1 MDRMNTD
8 FQTTKHTKDTKV
20 RDLPFVQKP
29 ACFGQMT
36 RKARVLLP
44 ESGQTA
50 VWPNMTTTSH
60 FIGTLLALLITVAA
74 VSADTSSA
82 DPDKDP
88 QIANLL
94 QDARHQI
101 DGKKPA
107 PAVEMCDKVIAAF
120 KARYGSSKQKIYCA
134 RTSAESLSYLLRASH
149 DKTNAIV
156 LSSTWANAYFM
167 KAYALQDL
175 RRIAE
180 GKSNVEFA
188 LELSPCNSQYLS
200 ELGEVYQLEKNWPK
214 AKQQFESA
222 EDNAKL
228 SPEEAQASELGRAR
242 RGLAYVFVELGKLD
256 EAEKKYQQCLAA
268 DPNDTRAKREL
279 EYVRELR
286 AKSKLQ

>member
-1 MDRMNTD
+1 
-8 FQTTKHTKDTKV
+8 
-20 RDLPFVQKP
+20 
-29 ACFGQMT
+29 MT
-36 RKARVLLP
+36 
-44 ESGQTA
+44 
-50 VWPNMTTTSH
+50 MTSR
-60 FIGTLLALLITVAA
+60 FIFAIFSLLITVAA

-94 QDARHQI
+94 QDARHLI
-101 DGKKPA
+101 DNNKPA

-134 RTSAESLSYLLRASH
+134 RTSAESLGYLLSASQA
-149 DKTNAIV
+149 KTNAIV

-167 KAYALQDL
+167 KGYALQDL

-180 GKSNVEFA
+180 GKSNVELA

-214 AKQQFESA
+214 AEQQFESA
-222 EDNAKL
+222 EDNAVL
-228 SPEEAQASELGRAR
+228 SPEDAQASELGHAR
-242 RGLAYVFVELGKLD
+242 RGLAYVFVERGKLD
-256 EAEKKYQQCLAA
+256 EAEKKYQQCLTA
-268 DPNDTRAKREL
+268 DANDTRAKREL
-279 EYVRELR
+279 EYVRGLR

>member
-1 MDRMNTD
+1 MAT
-8 FQTTKHTKDTKV
+8 
-20 RDLPFVQKP
+20 
-29 ACFGQMT
+29 
-36 RKARVLLP
+36 KARVLLTDL
-44 ESGQTA
+44 GQTA

-60 FIGTLLALLITVAA
+60 FTGTLLALLITVAA

-94 QDARHQI
+94 QDARHLI
-101 DGKKPA
+101 DSKKPA

-156 LSSTWANAYFM
+156 LSSTWANAYFI
-167 KAYALQDL
+167 KGYALQDL

-180 GKSNVEFA
+180 GKSNVELA

-214 AKQQFESA
+214 AKQKFESA

-228 SPEEAQASELGRAR
+228 SPEEAQASEFGRAR

-268 DPNDTRAKREL
+268 DPNDTRAKQEL